1 MAKKSR
7 TYVWQSVICF
17 GFLSGLW
24 TAIGIDPE
32 QVLLTLIGQTVNS
45 LLPDPTLRYL
55 FIILPTI
62 LLVISVWQAWMTGR
76 TPGLIA
82 VIIAYVAGLSVLI
95 SWMTTLVL
103 LAAAIV
109 IGWLATNRRLMR
121 KLGFR

>member
-1 MAKKSR
+1 MAKRSR
-7 TYVWQSVICF
+7 TYIWQSVIGF

-32 QVLLTLIGQTVNS
+32 AVILTLIGSTVNAIS
-45 LLPDPTLRYL
+45 PDPDVRYL

-62 LLVISVWQAWMTGR
+62 LLIISIWQAWKRGR
-76 TPGLIA
+76 VPGLVA
-82 VIIAYVAGLSVLI
+82 VIIAYVAGLSILV
-95 SWMTTLVL
+95 SWMTALVL
-103 LAAAIV
+103 FLAAIL